1 MMDFNI
7 LDFGDEFHS
16 KLSNK
21 LNSVLKSS
29 YWSGGEN
36 IKNIEEKF
44 SEIYSMNAISCS
56 SGGMALEII
65 ATVFKNIK
73 KIGVQSNTYFA
84 SILPWI
90 NRNKEIVLIGTKDK
104 ALTPS
109 LEFVKE
115 VINKGVDAIVLT
127 HIGGYPIPEIK
138 EIVGDGHLKLL
149 LHSIAFGTTTNF
161 FGDRPVTQ
169 RQMDM
174 TVHVM
179 GNSLLYWTQKLF
191 NQKLLSNGSRIIG
204 LTSEGNYLAM
214 EGYGPVSV
222 AKVAMEAIIRQIG
235 WELGEFGITANS
247 IQAGITPTRALT
259 KITDRWETWVENT
272 KKRNPM
278 RRTTTPNDVAN
289 AVKLLMEPEADFIN
303 CSIIYCDGG
312 EHRSGSF

>member
-1 MMDFNI
+1 MSKWALI
-7 LDFGDEFHS
+7 LGASTGHGGATAISLAEKGYGILGFHFDRGETKKEAEKTIS
-16 KLSNK
+16 KVSE
-21 LNSVLKSS
+21 LNGGMCH
-29 YWSGGEN
+29 YWNTNAASE
-36 IKNIEEKF
+36 ETMEKF
-44 SEIYSMNAISCS
+44 
-56 SGGMALEII
+56 
-65 ATVFKNIK
+65 
-73 KIGVQSNTYFA
+73 
-84 SILPWI
+84 
-90 NRNKEIVLIGTKDK
+90 
-104 ALTPS
+104 
-109 LEFVKE
+109 
-115 VINKGVDAIVLT
+115 
-127 HIGGYPIPEIK
+127 IPEIK

-204 LTSEGNYLAM
+204 LTSEWNYLAM

-289 AVKLLMEPEADFIN
+289 AVLFLSSSLSDYITGETIHVN
-303 CSIIYCDGG
+303 GG
-312 EHRSGSF
+312 MYFS